1 MHTGPP
7 IIRAAAD
14 GCQLLAA
21 AQLRGSNYAPR
32 NVGKIERAREEEEE
46 ATSPT
51 SLVKGKGA
59 GRAPRSSFPAGTTR
73 SHLHPTLRLI
83 GRNARFAN

>member
-59 GRAPRSSFPAGTTR
+59 GRAHTTIFFPSGDYAVTSSSDSPPNWPEC
-73 SHLHPTLRLI
+73 SLR
-83 GRNARFAN
+83 